1 MYYESLLN
9 FIILLILYCRLKLPH
24 NYKGEINMS
33 EHAHTCSTIL
43 IKCIDFRMQT
53 ETRRFLHENN
63 LAGDC
68 DVFSL
73 AGASMEMLSTEPAV
87 AALCLK
93 QIQISHDLHGAK
105 QVVLIHHSDCGRYKA
120 AYSFMNT
127 DEEKEVQIADMRKSE
142 EIIKNNFKDMTVKKV
157 WAQMLDPEG
166 HKVDF
171 QIVD

>member
-1 MYYESLLN
+1 
-9 FIILLILYCRLKLPH
+9 
-24 NYKGEINMS
+24 MS
-33 EHAHTCSTIL
+33 EHTHACSTIL

-93 QIQISHDLHGAK
+93 QIQISHDLHNAK
-105 QVVLIHHSDCGRYKA
+105 QVVLIHHSDCGAYKG
-120 AYSFMNT
+120 AYNFTSP
-127 DEEKEVQIADMRKSE
+127 DEEKEKQIADMRKSE
-142 EIIKNNFKDMTVKKV
+142 EIIKQSFPDMTVKKV